1 MTPLMARLD
10 LSGANELP
18 PGLRTRFEVIASEG
32 RTGSATWLLRDTA
45 TDLRYF
51 VRPSTINNWP
61 LEPMPE
67 RRLSP
72 CIIVAMVGDVMAA
85 LELATGVIY
94 FDAPPTTLKQAR
106 TRTYALQSLARTY
119 GVH

>member
-1 MTPLMARLD
+1 MTSSMTPLD
-10 LSGANELP
+10 LSGATELP

-32 RTGSATWLLRDTA
+32 RTGSATWLLRDIA
-45 TDLRYF
+45 TGMRYF

-61 LEPMPE
+61 LERMPE
-67 RRLSP
+67 GRLSP

-85 LELATGVIY
+85 LELATGVVY
-94 FDAPPTTLKQAR
+94 FDAPPSTLKHTR

>member
-1 MTPLMARLD
+1 MSPLD
-10 LSGANELP
+10 LSGAAELP
-18 PGLRTRFEVIASEG
+18 HGLRTRLEVIGSQG

-45 TDLRYF
+45 NGQRYF

-61 LEPMPE
+61 LQRMPE
-67 RRLSP
+67 GRLSP
-72 CIIVAMVGDVMAA
+72 CIIVALVGDVMAA
-85 LELATGVIY
+85 LELATGVVY
-94 FDAPPTTLKQAR
+94 FDAPPSTLRQAR